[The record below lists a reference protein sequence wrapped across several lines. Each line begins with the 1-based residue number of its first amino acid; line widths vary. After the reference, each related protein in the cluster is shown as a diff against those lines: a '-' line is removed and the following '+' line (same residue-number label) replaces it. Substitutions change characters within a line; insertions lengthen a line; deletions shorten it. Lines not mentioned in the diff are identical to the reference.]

1 MAETV
6 ENAMLEILK
15 KIQEEG
21 AATRRELTAF
31 REDMNSFRNE
41 TNSRLGALET
51 SVRKQRRDIAGI
63 LVIGKAL
70 AGHLNERVTDV
81 ERRVTRLETGAR

>member
-1 MAETV
+1 MAENV

-15 KIQEEG
+15 RIQEEG
-21 AATRRELTAF
+21 AATRRELAAF
-31 REDMNSFRNE
+31 REE
-41 TNSRLGALET
+41 ANSRFGALET
-51 SVRKQRRDIAGI
+51 AVRKQRRDIAGI

-70 AGHLNERVTDV
+70 AGHLDERVTDV